1 MAMTQEEIRDFWKL
15 GASLRKVPED
25 ADDPQVLN
33 ARMVYGQLKEKM
45 LSEIA
50 AQRDGKQEDEAE
62 QLQLTTETAIA
73 QLDAVLVAFT
83 SLVSMIPQLIG
94 DPKTAEVIDNG
105 KAASKW
111 LHENLDSL
119 KNPEK

>member
-1 MAMTQEEIRDFWKL
+1 MAMTQEEIRDLWTL
-15 GASLRKVPED
+15 GASLRKVPKD

-33 ARMVYGQLKEKM
+33 ARMIYGQLKEKM
-45 LSEIA
+45 FSEMV
-50 AQRDGKQEDEAE
+50 AQRDGYQEDGAE
-62 QLQLTTETAIA
+62 QPQLTTETAVA
-73 QLDAVLVAFT
+73 QLDAVLVAFI

-111 LHENLDSL
+111 LHENIDSL

>member
-15 GASLRKVPED
+15 GASLSEIPAEVEE
-25 ADDPQVLN
+25 PQILD
-33 ARMVYGQLKEKM
+33 ARMHYEQLKDKM

-50 AQRDGKQEDEAE
+50 AQRDGSQEDEAE
-62 QLQLTTETAIA
+62 QSQLTTETAIA

-119 KNPEK
+119 KKPEK

>member
-15 GASLRKVPED
+15 GASLSKIPAEVE
-25 ADDPQVLN
+25 DPQILA
-33 ARMVYGQLKEKM
+33 ARMHYEQLKDKM

-50 AQRDGKQEDEAE
+50 AQRDGSQEDGAE
-62 QLQLTTETAIA
+62 QPQLTTETAVA
-73 QLDAVLVAFT
+73 QLDAVLVAFI

>member
-50 AQRDGKQEDEAE
+50 AQRDGKQEDEAK

>member
-1 MAMTQEEIRDFWKL
+1 MAMTQDEIRDFWKL
-15 GASLRKVPED
+15 GASLSKIPIEVED
-25 ADDPQVLN
+25 PRVLD
-33 ARMVYGQLKEKM
+33 ARMHYEQLKDKM

-50 AQRDGKQEDEAE
+50 AQRDSNQEDEAE

-73 QLDAVLVAFT
+73 KLDAVLVAFT
-83 SLVSMIPQLIG
+83 SLVSMIPQLVG
-94 DPKTAEVIDNG
+94 DAKTIEVIDNG

-119 KNPEK
+119 KNHEK